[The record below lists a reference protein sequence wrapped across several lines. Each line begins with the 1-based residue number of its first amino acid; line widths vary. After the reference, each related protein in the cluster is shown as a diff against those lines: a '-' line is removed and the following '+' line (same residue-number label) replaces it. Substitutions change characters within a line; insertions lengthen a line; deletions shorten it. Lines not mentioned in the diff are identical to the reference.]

1 MTLVS
6 FSLTKKRLK
15 LTKNYKTLE
24 LTALEITPDTKNM
37 VIIRIYRP
45 LRNLCGDYQLLLE
58 NELSQVCFQ
67 ASLQSNS
74 VVIIGDLNLNKLRP
88 DKREGKLLL
97 DLETTQGFTCLVTKP
112 TSVERRGTLI
122 GQSH

>member
-24 LTALEITPDTKNM
+24 LTALEITLDTKNM

-58 NELSQVCFQ
+58 NELSQVCF
-67 ASLQSNS
+67 S
-74 VVIIGDLNLNKLRP
+74 
-88 DKREGKLLL
+88 
-97 DLETTQGFTCLVTKP
+97 
-112 TSVERRGTLI
+112 
-122 GQSH
+122 

>member
-6 FSLTKKRLK
+6 LSLTRKRLK

-45 LRNLCGDYQLLLE
+45 LRNL
-58 NELSQVCFQ
+58 
-67 ASLQSNS
+67 
-74 VVIIGDLNLNKLRP
+74 
-88 DKREGKLLL
+88 
-97 DLETTQGFTCLVTKP
+97 
-112 TSVERRGTLI
+112 
-122 GQSH
+122 

>member
-6 FSLTKKRLK
+6 FSLT
-15 LTKNYKTLE
+15 NNTLE

-58 NELSQVCFQ
+58 NELSQVCF
-67 ASLQSNS
+67 
-74 VVIIGDLNLNKLRP
+74 
-88 DKREGKLLL
+88 
-97 DLETTQGFTCLVTKP
+97 
-112 TSVERRGTLI
+112 
-122 GQSH
+122 

>member
-37 VIIRIYRP
+37 VIIRKP
-45 LRNLCGDYQLLLE
+45 PKQLCRD
-58 NELSQVCFQ
+58 N
-67 ASLQSNS
+67 
-74 VVIIGDLNLNKLRP
+74 R
-88 DKREGKLLL
+88 
-97 DLETTQGFTCLVTKP
+97 
-112 TSVERRGTLI
+112 
-122 GQSH
+122 

>member
-6 FSLTKKRLK
+6 FSLT
-15 LTKNYKTLE
+15 NKTLE

-74 VVIIGDLNLNKLRP
+74 VVIIGNLNLNKLRP

-112 TSVERRGTLI
+112 TSVERRGTII

>member
-24 LTALEITPDTKNM
+24 LTALEITPDSKNM

-97 DLETTQGFTCLVTKP
+97 DLETAQGFTCLVTKP
-112 TSVERRGTLI
+112 TSVERRGTII